1 MAQSVRRDD
10 GRILVSAHHDLI
22 MLAVIL
28 LALTAG
34 LAGAVWTATRAAA
47 PAAAVRSRDTR

>member
-1 MAQSVRRDD
+1 MAQSVRGDD
-10 GRILVSAHHDLI
+10 GRILLSAHHDLV

-34 LAGAVWTATRAAA
+34 LAGALWSATRAAA
-47 PAAAVRSRDTR
+47 PRATVRGRDTR

>member
-1 MAQSVRRDD
+1 MAQSVRGDEW
-10 GRILVSAHHDLI
+10 RILLSAHHDLV

-34 LAGAVWTATRAAA
+34 LAGALWSATRAAA
-47 PAAAVRSRDTR
+47 PRRAARGRDIR

>member
-1 MAQSVRRDD
+1 M
-10 GRILVSAHHDLI
+10 SAHHDLI

-34 LAGAVWTATRAAA
+34 LAGALWTATRAAA
-47 PAAAVRSRDTR
+47 PPATVRSRDTR